1 MFSFWKTLLPI
12 LGKGNKK
19 DRLLCLKK
27 YNNLIV
33 FLCLFG
39 RMCRKV
45 YLCDDFIC
53 QKM

>member
-1 MFSFWKTLLPI
+1 MKKSSCFLFGKVLLPI

-45 YLCDDFIC
+45 
-53 QKM
+53 